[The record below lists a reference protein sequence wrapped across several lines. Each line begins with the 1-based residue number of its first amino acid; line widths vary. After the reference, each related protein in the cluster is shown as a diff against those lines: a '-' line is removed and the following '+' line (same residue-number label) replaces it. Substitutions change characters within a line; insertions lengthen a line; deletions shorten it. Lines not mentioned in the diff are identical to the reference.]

1 MDLQHVN
8 VKIYVEGDLSVD
20 CERFIEVFH
29 RWIQEQALDELL
41 IDVADYRHVPA
52 GPGVVLIGYEADY
65 GMDNAGNR
73 FGLLYNRKAP
83 LDGSN
88 EDRFG
93 QAFRSAANACQ
104 MLEAEFAESG
114 PLKFSRQEFELFI
127 NDRAIAPN
135 TPETFQ
141 ACKEDLESF
150 LSNLLGHSEFTLEQ
164 HTDPR
169 SRFGVTVTVAKPFEL
184 SAFLNAD
191 S

>member
-8 VKIYVEGDLSVD
+8 VKIYVEGDLTVD

-29 RWIQEQALDELL
+29 RWIQEPRLEELL

-52 GPGVVLIGYEADY
+52 GPGVVLIGHEADY
-65 GMDNAGNR
+65 AMDNAGNR
-73 FGLLYNRKAP
+73 FGLLYNRKAE

-88 EDRFG
+88 EDRLG
-93 QAFRSAANACQ
+93 QAFRAAANACQ
-104 MLEAEFAESG
+104 MLEAEFEEDG
-114 PLKFSRQEFELFI
+114 PLKFSRQEFEIII
-127 NDRAIAPN
+127 NDRALASN

-141 ACKEDLESF
+141 ACNDDLKSF
-150 LSNLLGHSEFTLEQ
+150 FTNLLGHTEFTLEQ
-164 HTDPR
+164 HADPR

-184 SAFLNAD
+184 SEISKAG

>member
-8 VKIYVEGDLSVD
+8 VKIYVEGDLTVD

-29 RWIQEQALDELL
+29 RWIQEQALDGLL

-52 GPGVVLIGYEADY
+52 GPGVVLIGHEADFA
-65 GMDNAGNR
+65 MDNAGNR
-73 FGLLYNRKAP
+73 YGLLYNRKAP

-88 EDRFG
+88 ADRFS
-93 QAFRSAANACQ
+93 QAFHAAANACQ
-104 MLEAEFAESG
+104 MLEAEFEENG

-127 NDRAIAPN
+127 NDRAVAPN
-135 TPETFQ
+135 TSDTFQ
-141 ACKEDLESF
+141 ACKDDLESF
-150 LSNLLGHSEFTLEQ
+150 LTNLLGHTEFTLEQ
-164 HTDPR
+164 HSDPR

-184 SAFLNAD
+184 NALLKAG